1 MGVALIV
8 LWPLPPPVLLLEVQ
22 MTITSYPG
30 IFIPAFVASINT
42 VSDNHWGKKAW
53 VQVKIA

>member
-8 LWPLPPPVLLLEVQ
+8 LWPLPPPVLLLEVR
-22 MTITSYPG
+22 MTLTSYPG

-42 VSDNHWGKKAW
+42 VSDKHWGKKA
-53 VQVKIA
+53 